1 MKRRNQRNKR
11 GSPLVE
17 EGLLLG
23 ISIVSLTVVLSIVV
37 GLLSGVQNTFDL
49 SFFNGQDF
57 LDQLKQSLDQVLEF
71 LRIV

>member
-1 MKRRNQRNKR
+1 MKRKNRRNKR

-23 ISIVSLTVVLSIVV
+23 LSIVSLTVVLSIVV

-49 SFFNGQDF
+49 SIFNGQDF
-57 LDQLKQSLDQVLEF
+57 LDQIRQSLDQVLTF

>member
-1 MKRRNQRNKR
+1 MARRKDLSKR

-23 ISIVSLTVVLSIVV
+23 IAIVTLTVVLSLVV

-49 SFFNGQDF
+49 SIFNGEGF
-57 LDQLKQSLDQVLEF
+57 LEDMRQSLDKILSF
-71 LRIV
+71 FRIV